1 MKNAIKEV
9 KTIPTA
15 KMSTPMKSTNCEK
28 RTVKPRVKI
37 FVADVKP
44 KPKRLLKSK
53 RNSVEAT
60 LNAKVAMVKLV

>member
-1 MKNAIKEV
+1 M
-9 KTIPTA
+9 
-15 KMSTPMKSTNCEK
+15 
-28 RTVKPRVKI
+28 

-53 RNSVEAT
+53 RNRVEAT